1 MAHLTVPVS
10 TNLQIARQS
19 GFSNV
24 ASPLLPSRSYV
35 TLFIDTPVTRKA
47 LADTVLIL
55 RRMRPNVLIVGEGEM
70 IEAALDGMRPH
81 LAEPIAYWTPWTT
94 ASWPGEGFR
103 TLIVAGVDEMSLE
116 QQHRLMLFNDG
127 ANGDVQ
133 VISTT
138 KASLFDVVAKNAFLE
153 RLYYQL
159 NVLLLDL
166 RNQ

>member
-1 MAHLTVPVS
+1 MALLTLSVS
-10 TNLQIARQS
+10 TYLQITPQS
-19 GFSNV
+19 SSSDV
-24 ASPLLPSRSYV
+24 ASPLLPSRSYF
-35 TLFIDTPVTRKA
+35 TLFTDTQVTRKA

-55 RRMRPNVLIVGEGEM
+55 RRLRPNVLIVGEGET

-81 LAEPIAYWTPWTT
+81 LAEPIAHWSPWTS
-94 ASWPGEGFR
+94 AEWPGEPFR
-103 TLIVAGVDEMSLE
+103 TLIVTGVDEMSLE

-133 VISTT
+133 VISTA
-138 KASLFDVVAKNAFLE
+138 KAPLFDFVERNAFLE

-166 RNQ
+166 RNR